1 MDLSNGVGVGKTV
14 PERPALVGES
24 NGVEVARGLGVRVG
38 VPGWVGVQL
47 GTSVGRGVDVSG
59 GITLGV
65 TLGVEVAL
73 DVQPA
78 RIRLSTRHTY
88 IVRFIILS

>member
-1 MDLSNGVGVGKTV
+1 M
-14 PERPALVGES
+14 LVGES

-47 GTSVGRGVDVSG
+47 GTSVGRGVGVASEVA
-59 GITLGV
+59 LGV

-78 RIRLSTRHTY
+78 RIKASSRHTLTM
-88 IVRFIILS
+88 RFIVLS